1 MRTNRAHWE
10 LAEIYSTSAG
20 DCAPTGRGC
29 LRVWPGADCRQ
40 QTRNRLAQLGRG
52 FLRALMSASLGL
64 AILILPVAAAEAADV
79 PFPWRV
85 SEPGWRYEFPRDHFL
100 HPEFKTEWWYFTGN
114 LGASDG
120 RRFGY
125 QLTFFRQGI
134 RPRSLVEKIASRFVI
149 EDFKFAHF
157 AVSDLTGKAFH
168 GTQKTSRGA
177 FGEAG
182 FGDVGAERIAWI
194 DNWTLRRHVDGF
206 AISASHDGAAIELT
220 LEPKKPWVIHGEN
233 GISQKAAGAGH
244 ASHYYSGTRLA
255 TRGTLRLEARA
266 YSVNGETWFDHEWA
280 TNQLTP
286 EQVGWDWF
294 SLQFDDGSELML
306 YQMRLRTGGIDPVSS
321 GTFIAADGRATHL
334 RREDYELVAEKFWL
348 SSESG
353 ARYPVAWRVRIPS
366 LDLEARTSTPLE
378 RQELVLTPISYWEGA
393 IDVEGK
399 RAGRPISGR
408 GYMELTGY
416 AGPIVGLAK

>member
-1 MRTNRAHWE
+1 MKISL
-10 LAEIYSTSAG
+10 LAAVLLV
-20 DCAPTGRGC
+20 
-29 LRVWPGADCRQ
+29 LRHCHG
-40 QTRNRLAQLGRG
+40 
-52 FLRALMSASLGL
+52 
-64 AILILPVAAAEAADV
+64 VAEEV

-85 SEPGWRYEFPRDHFL
+85 SEPGWHYEFPRDHFL

-114 LGASDG
+114 LAGADG

-134 RPRSLVEKIASRFVI
+134 RPRSLAEKGTSRFII
-149 EDFKFAHF
+149 EDLKFAHF
-157 AVSDLTGKAFH
+157 AISDLSGQTFH
-168 GTQKTSRGA
+168 CTQKTSRGA

-194 DNWTLRRHVDGF
+194 EGWTLRRLGDGF
-206 AISASHDGAAIELT
+206 ALSASHDGAAIELT
-220 LEPKKPWVIHGEN
+220 LEPKKPWVIHGDN
-233 GISQKAAGAGH
+233 GISQKAAGTGH
-244 ASHYYSGTRLA
+244 ASHYYSGTRLG
-255 TRGTLRLEARA
+255 TRGTLRLEGREC
-266 YSVNGETWFDHEWA
+266 SVSGETWFDHEWA

-306 YQMRLRTGGIDPVSS
+306 YQMRLRAGGIDPVSS
-321 GTFIAADGRATHL
+321 GTFIAADGHAIHL
-334 RREDYELVAEKFWL
+334 RRDDYELVAEKFWP
-348 SSESG
+348 SPESG
-353 ARYPVAWRVRIPS
+353 ARYPVAWRVRIPA

-393 IDVEGK
+393 IEVEGT
-399 RAGRPISGR
+399 RAGRPITGR